1 MATKKAAKK
10 TKKAVRK
17 RRKTA
22 PKTTPASPPAER
34 EASGVKV
41 RMYRQGFGDC
51 FLITLPRQDDSP
63 FYVLIDC
70 GVLLGTKDPVKTM
83 TKVVEDIRETTGRHI
98 DILVAT
104 HEHWDHLSGF
114 IQARE
119 LFKSFTVGEVWVAW
133 TEDDKDPLAKKLAG
147 ERQSLAAALTIAAN
161 RMRLAGAPDA
171 ANEIHGLL
179 EFFGAA
185 GRTTKDALKFVH
197 EMSDKVRYCLP
208 SDDPVELG
216 NTGVRAYVLGPPH
229 DEKLIK
235 KYRPSKKEPE
245 TYGIDSMNLFMSAM
259 DGALHDVEPPGPF
272 DAVYRIPMEAAKQ
285 MLFFQEHYWGE
296 DEGSDEKDQSWR
308 AIDAD
313 WLSSSTTLALHLD
326 SATNNTSL
334 VIALELANG
343 EVLLFAAD
351 AQVGNWLSWQNLEW
365 DVNHQKVTGIE
376 LLSRTSL
383 YKVGHHGSHN
393 ATLRDK
399 GLELMS
405 SLKVALLP
413 VDQAVAKKMG
423 WDRIPLTELVDRLAE
438 VTNGGVL
445 RADDQIPAALKGR
458 VTGTDLFYEMSF

>member
-1 MATKKAAKK
+1 MATKAAKK
-10 TKKAVRK
+10 TKKTVK
-17 RRKTA
+17 K
-22 PKTTPASPPAER
+22 PKKPTPKSTPASAAER
-34 EASGVKV
+34 GSAGVKV

-51 FLITLPRQDDSP
+51 FLITLPARDGSP

-70 GVLLGTKDPVKTM
+70 GVLLGTNEAVKTM
-83 TKVVEDIRETTGRHI
+83 TKVVEDIRNTTGRHI

-104 HEHWDHLSGF
+104 HEHWDHVSGF
-114 IQARE
+114 LQAQK
-119 LFKSFTVGEVWVAW
+119 LFESFTVGEVWVAW
-133 TEDDKDPLAKKLAG
+133 TEDDKDPLARKLAG
-147 ERQSLAAALTIAAN
+147 ERHSLASALTIAAN
-161 RMRLAGAPDA
+161 RMRLSGAAEA
-171 ANEIHGLL
+171 ANEIHGLM

-197 EMSDKVRYCLP
+197 AMSDKVRYCLP
-208 SDDPVELG
+208 SDDPVEIG

-245 TYGIDSMNLFMSAM
+245 TYGVDSTNLFMSAM
-259 DGALHDVEPPGPF
+259 DGALGEIEPPAPF
-272 DAVYRIPMEAAKQ
+272 DAVFQIPMEAAKQ

-296 DEGSDEKDQSWR
+296 DENSAEKDQSWR

-313 WLSSSTTLALHLD
+313 WLGSSATLALHLD

-334 VIALELANG
+334 VIALELANR

-365 DVNHQKVTGIE
+365 DVNDQKVTGID

-405 SLKVALLP
+405 SLKVAMLP

-423 WDRIPLTELVDRLAE
+423 WDRIPLAELVDRLGE
-438 VTNGGVL
+438 ITKGGVL
-445 RADDQIPAALKGR
+445 RVDNQVPAALKGR
-458 VTGTDLFYEMSF
+458 VTDTALFYEMSF